1 MFLSLYRI
9 RVKTRRWY
17 LKIFWHC
24 VDIAKVN
31 AWLLYRRHCT
41 ILKVP
46 KRKEMSLLKFSCEVA
61 EGLIFQNKVVQPVAT
76 PGRPAKRKRLEAETS
91 TKPGRKPTIPLP
103 SESYQFDQL
112 GHWPEP
118 QSKRRRCRHC
128 KNGYSQVYCS
138 KCKVCLCL
146 RNGSNCF
153 EEFHVN

>member
-46 KRKEMSLLKFSCEVA
+46 KRKEMSLLKFSCEEA
-61 EGLIFQNKVVQPVAT
+61 EGLIFQNKVVLWLHLEGLLKGNVWKLRPQPSLVESPLFHFQVRVTSLINWGIGLSPNQNEDGVGIAKMDIHRYTVASV
-76 PGRPAKRKRLEAETS
+76 R
-91 TKPGRKPTIPLP
+91 
-103 SESYQFDQL
+103 F
-112 GHWPEP
+112 
-118 QSKRRRCRHC
+118 
-128 KNGYSQVYCS
+128 
-138 KCKVCLCL
+138 VCA
-146 RNGSNCF
+146 
-153 EEFHVN
+153 